1 MKTLFLLFLT
11 LIVLALMPSCIEDSI
26 DTSPS
31 SQPEFSVDTL
41 KMGVIFTDQPTPTHR
56 FLVYNRHDKVMSISN
71 ISLRSGQ
78 KIFRM
83 NVDGFSGETFQNI
96 EIRPNDSIFVFVE
109 ATVPQSGTP
118 ALTPTT
124 DYIDF
129 TTNGVTRSILLLAEA
144 QDVERRHGLV
154 ITEDSRWDAT
164 YPYQIFDSLVV
175 DHGVTLTLSEGTALH
190 FHDKAYMRIYGS
202 LVTEGTPQNPV
213 NLSGDRTD
221 NVVGDISFDLMASQ
235 WDRLEFAPESKGNRL
250 SHTVIRNTSNGVI
263 ADSLSQVTFLNCR
276 LRNSADYSL
285 VSRYADVSLYGCE
298 LAEASNGV
306 LALMGGK
313 LTANHCTFANYY
325 LFSGLRGASIQFFHF
340 SPDSDNESGMPYLT
354 ADFANSIFYGNGTDL
369 SEGDFTGTDIYFNR
383 CLFKS
388 AGNDDDNFIN
398 SIWNTDPL
406 YYTVRNDYYF
416 DYRLQPDSPA
426 RGVADPTLTATE
438 AAYDFYGTP
447 RLPYPHLGA
456 YQTDGDAGNN

>member
-83 NVDGFSGETFQNI
+83 NADGFSGETFQNI

-109 ATVPQSGTP
+109 ATVPPSGTP

-285 VSRYADVSLYGCE
+285 VSRYADVSLY
-298 LAEASNGV
+298 A
-306 LALMGGK
+306 
-313 LTANHCTFANYY
+313 
-325 LFSGLRGASIQFFHF
+325 
-340 SPDSDNESGMPYLT
+340 
-354 ADFANSIFYGNGTDL
+354 ANSPRHPTVSSPSWVVNSRPIIAHLPTTTSSQVFVEHPSN
-369 SEGDFTGTDIYFNR
+369 SSI
-383 CLFKS
+383 S
-388 AGNDDDNFIN
+388 A
-398 SIWNTDPL
+398 P
-406 YYTVRNDYYF
+406 
-416 DYRLQPDSPA
+416 
-426 RGVADPTLTATE
+426 TATTNRE
-438 AAYDFYGTP
+438 CHISQPISPIRFSMATARIYPKATSPVPTFISTDACSKAPEMTMTTSSIPSGTP
-447 RLPYPHLGA
+447 TRSITPYVTIIILITVCSLTPPPA
-456 YQTDGDAGNN
+456 E